1 MNEQNEAKVIDMQ
14 AFRTR
19 KTLVGDRKLGVQ
31 DTFRPTSSAP
41 QRPGAQPRSNLPQ
54 RKNLAEPDLS
64 DRIERIKSS
73 IARINQLMTE
83 LRSMSSTDAGK
94 RQ

>member
-1 MNEQNEAKVIDMQ
+1 MSEQNEAKVIDMQ

-31 DTFRPTSSAP
+31 DTFRPVSSAP
-41 QRPGAQPRSNLPQ
+41 QRPSMAPRSNVPQ

-73 IARINQLMTE
+73 IARINQLMSE
-83 LRSMSSTDAGK
+83 LRSMSTPDNTK
-94 RQ
+94 RP